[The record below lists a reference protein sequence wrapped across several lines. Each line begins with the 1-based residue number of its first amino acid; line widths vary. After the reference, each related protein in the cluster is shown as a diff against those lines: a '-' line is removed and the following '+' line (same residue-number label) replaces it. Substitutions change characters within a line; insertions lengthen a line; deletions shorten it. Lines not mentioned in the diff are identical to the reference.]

1 MYCIYRAIFL
11 LIHFHTK
18 PPAMCKTAI
27 ALLVPIKNKLTMYNW
42 IFPPNSI
49 SLQGYISSHIFSFI
63 RQFCLFTC
71 PISKAGFRLI
81 PTSITISVLMFC
93 DVKETI
99 ILMKHT
105 REKKSISWPAMLVWL
120 EVLRVELHARL
131 HTLWSPVRQSIST
144 SEQQA
149 PKVK

>member
-1 MYCIYRAIFL
+1 MNMVAIMYCIYRAIFL

-105 REKKSISWPAMLVWL
+105 RGKNQSPDQ
-120 EVLRVELHARL
+120 RC
-131 HTLWSPVRQSIST
+131 WSDWRY
-144 SEQQA
+144 
-149 PKVK
+149 